1 MQSHAP
7 PVMESHPWM
16 ARARCERCGRSEHV
30 VDGDGPSVCRVCIFA
45 WGHYSTVI
53 LRGLIVHEVGGVQ
66 LRHAAHAYP
75 TLGCPLCRTDQLRA
89 APSFD
94 GWLHGRN
101 A

>member
-7 PVMESHPWM
+7 QVRESDPWM
-16 ARARCERCGRSEHV
+16 ARARCERCGGTEHLI
-30 VDGDGPSVCRVCIFA
+30 DGDGPAVCRVCVFA
-45 WGHYSTVI
+45 WGHYTAVI
-53 LRGLIVHEVGGVQ
+53 LRGLVVREAGGVQ
-66 LRHAAHAYP
+66 LRHAGHDYP
-75 TLGCPLCRTDQLRA
+75 APSCPLCRTDRLRG